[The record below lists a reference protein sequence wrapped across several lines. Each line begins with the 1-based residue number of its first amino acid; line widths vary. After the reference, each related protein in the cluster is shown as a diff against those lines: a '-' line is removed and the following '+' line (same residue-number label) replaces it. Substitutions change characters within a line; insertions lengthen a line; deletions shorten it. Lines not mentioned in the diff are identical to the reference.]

1 MILCLYVGVSKT
13 IERFELDELLSGGR
27 PHYWGSVMMTIKDFP
42 LVGTGL
48 GSFSTVYPAYAT
60 TRTYALL
67 GHAHND
73 YFEYM
78 SELGIVGILFLL
90 GGVVFIV
97 WKTFLTWYKRRD
109 AEVKGMALGGMI
121 SIFIIGIHSF
131 TDFNLH
137 IPANMMLFTVILT
150 LTYVTAYYRPRRRGK
165 KRKEENE

>member
-1 MILCLYVGVSKT
+1 MICLYVGVSKT
-13 IERFELDELLSGGR
+13 IERFALDKLLSGGR

-48 GSFSTVYPAYAT
+48 GSFSSVYPAYAK

-78 SELGIVGILFLL
+78 SELGMVGILLLL
-90 GGVVFIV
+90 GGVGFIIL
-97 WKTFLTWYKRRD
+97 KTFLTWYKRRD
-109 AEVKGMALGGMI
+109 AEVKGLVLGGMI
-121 SIFIIGIHSF
+121 SLFVIGIHSF

-137 IPANMMLFTVILT
+137 IPANKLLFTIILT
-150 LTYVTAYYRPRRRGK
+150 LTYVTANYRPRGRVK
-165 KRKEENE
+165 KPKRENG